1 LRTWGRPAVAV
12 AQEERGSATVA
23 TLGGA
28 GVLVLLLGAALA
40 LASAAGAAH
49 RARAA
54 ADLGALAAASSL
66 RASGDAG
73 AACARGADIVERNT
87 AHEVACVVAGD
98 GSVTVVVERQ
108 VGLALPGATP
118 GRAQI
123 TARAGP
129 AP

>member
-1 LRTWGRPAVAV
+1 
-12 AQEERGSATVA
+12 VA

-66 RASGDAG
+66 QASGDAG
-73 AACARGADIVERNT
+73 AACARGAAIVSRNA
-87 AHEVACVVAGD
+87 AHQVSCLVAGD
-98 GSVTVVVERQ
+98 GSVTVVAERQ